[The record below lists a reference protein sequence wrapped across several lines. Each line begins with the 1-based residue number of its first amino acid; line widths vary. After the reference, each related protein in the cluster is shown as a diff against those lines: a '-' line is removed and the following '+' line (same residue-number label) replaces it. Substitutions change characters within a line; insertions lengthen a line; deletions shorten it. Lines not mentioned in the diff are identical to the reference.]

1 MLQGN
6 GLLQLGYVTKV
17 KNELVFAQRNVQRIQ
32 QSLLAHQQERVILQD
47 MLEDN
52 LEVFVNENIEFETIL
67 APDRLMVLAVENRD
81 LKLGA
86 RERNDAVFAQQNY
99 EHMQLL
105 LVANQAERTI
115 LKRMLEGNMKM
126 YRENSYPE
134 PRGQPMQQ
142 KQQQ

>member
-6 GLLQLGYVTKV
+6 GLLQLGDVTKV

-81 LKLGA
+81 LKLGT